1 MTNINDFEDIFN
13 NYEQQDQNMRRDLF
27 IITSP
32 DDQQKI
38 LSSLTPMNTE
48 VVVVNLNNQK
58 TNKRS
63 SIQLV
68 II

>member
-13 NYEQQDQNMRRDLF
+13 NCEQDGQNMRRDLF

-38 LSSLTPMNTE
+38 LSSLTPINTE